1 MNISPITIFS
11 LPQQKNPQ
19 KTEKYTLK
27 QPALSD
33 VFIRS
38 SKPQNTS
45 FSGNQPNQITIDE
58 FYISD
63 TDNQTYQKYID
74 QKLEKPALPYA
85 YDELP
90 QVIGA
95 TKNIFGEIEEVY
107 NYDRDKLQKKAVYTG
122 PYVPTKKDP
131 AAQTINTEDLKDE
144 FKKTNSLDYTIP
156 IAKNSHYKPEHSK
169 NANLT
174 KAQEQYLNKT
184 SNTDL
189 TIRYGAAV
197 NWSDSKIA
205 RDIMQNFYDG
215 HNKTL
220 EGTHLNIQYDR
231 TTKKYTVR
239 IEGNGTYPYDFIQYI
254 GKGTKFEDAK
264 SAGGFG
270 EGSKI
275 LACNLLARQDQK
287 GKFSTDYVQYSSA
300 DWKIDLTRSSD
311 DKDSAIMQRT
321 LTKVPEQN
329 GNAIEFNTS
338 DKNLVL
344 RLIDSLNWFESPY
357 NKDFQ
362 NLDFDNGIFGLKIL
376 PDKEKGNL
384 YLTQRFEYEESDSWD
399 NSIQNADLIFRKKP
413 EGSIFSV
420 SRDRTYLNEYD
431 IEKISENMVDEFSDD
446 EILDLIIKLDSIWK
460 SPKRNDAM
468 TKIAAALASEASSR
482 EIGIDFKDKKFV
494 AVPKFTGEKDLEFL
508 SLLGYTPVNM
518 AMRYLV
524 PTLEEINTTMS
535 THIPVEPT
543 ENEIKKMIL
552 LTEATKLI
560 QSSTSKQIGLDTGR
574 AFAKNIPPYS
584 EEYIIKGNKE
594 DLFFIRQLQQLKK
607 DYVSSELFS
616 EEDCE
621 QPVFLYDKTKEGKL
635 DNSVA
640 HAITGYDKELQ
651 TTMYQGHWIDR
662 NYLNSGNFYKLLAT
676 YLHEINHQH
685 GGDGS
690 SEFTYALTEELGI
703 ILSILSSQPETA
715 SKLNMLAQKFEQ
727 IPS

>member
-1 MNISPITIFS
+1 MNISPIT
-11 LPQQKNPQ
+11 LPVFLQQYQQ

-27 QPALSD
+27 QPSLSD

-45 FSGNQPNQITIDE
+45 FSGNQPNQFTIDE

-63 TDNQTYQKYID
+63 TDNKTYQTYIE

-85 YDELP
+85 YNELP

-95 TKNIFGEIEEVY
+95 KKNIFGEIEEVY
-107 NYDRDKLQKKAVYTG
+107 NYNRDKLQKKAVYTG
-122 PYVPTKKDP
+122 PYVPTPKDSSAP
-131 AAQTINTEDLKDE
+131 KINTEELKAE

-156 IAKNSHYKPEHSK
+156 IAENSHYKPEYAP
-169 NANLT
+169 NAYIT
-174 KAQEQYLNKT
+174 QSQEQYLNKT

-189 TIRYGAAV
+189 TIRYGAVV

-215 HNKTL
+215 HNQTL
-220 EGTHLNIQYDR
+220 EGTHINIQYDR

-275 LACNLLARQDQK
+275 LACNLLARQDKK
-287 GKFSTDYVQYSSA
+287 GKFSTDYVKYSSA
-300 DWKIDLTRSSD
+300 DWQITLSRSSD
-311 DKDSAIMQRT
+311 DLDSAIMQRT
-321 LTKVPEQN
+321 LEKVPEQN
-329 GNAIEFNTS
+329 GNSIEFTTNN
-338 DKNLVL
+338 KELIY
-344 RLIDSLNWFESPY
+344 RIIDSLNWFESPY
-357 NKDFQ
+357 NEDFQ
-362 NLDFDNGIFGLKIL
+362 NLDFDNGIFGLKL
-376 PDKEKGNL
+376 LGPGEQGNL
-384 YLTQRFEYEESDSWD
+384 YLTQRFEYEKTDNWD
-399 NSIQNADLIFRKKP
+399 NSIRNADVIFRKKP
-413 EGSIFSV
+413 DSSIFSV
-420 SRDRTYLNEYD
+420 SRDRTYLNKYD
-431 IEKISENMVDEFSDD
+431 IEKISENMVEEFSDD

-460 SPKRNDAM
+460 SPKRDDAM
-468 TKIAAALASEASSR
+468 TKITEALAQEASSR
-482 EIGIDFKDKKFV
+482 KIGIDFKDKKFV

-508 SLLGYTPVNM
+508 SLLGYTPVNS
-518 AMRYLV
+518 AMKYLV

-535 THIPVEPT
+535 NHIPVEPT
-543 ENEIKKMIL
+543 ENEIKRMIL

-560 QSSTSKQIGLDTGR
+560 QSSTSKQIVLDTGR

-621 QPVFLYDKTKEGKL
+621 QPVFLFDKTQEGKL

-640 HAITGYDKELQ
+640 QAITGYDKNLK
-651 TTMYQGHWIDR
+651 TTKFYGHWIDR
-662 NYLNSGNFYKLLAT
+662 NYLNSGNFYKLLAI

-685 GGDGS
+685 GDDGS